1 MEYDRAA
8 KQGNIVI
15 LIVSAIVLV
24 SMVVAAAVSVWLAH
38 AHSLLRVTDVDN
50 DNEDAIRHFRAVLDQ
65 AEREFLVHDD
75 GDRTEGSLYDDEDT
89 VAAVRKRLQTCPR
102 LQVRCLLNFDE
113 DVKMAALSEEYD
125 GRFQVRYLHQRPVD
139 DVHFK
144 IADGGK
150 MAYLSVHPKGVA
162 ERKGQ
167 VIEDMGAPEFV
178 RRRRLGGLID
188 DFDDG
193 FDKAHSA

>member
-1 MEYDRAA
+1 M
-8 KQGNIVI
+8 I

-38 AHSLLRVTDVDN
+38 AHSLLRVTDVEN

-75 GDRTEGSLYDDEDT
+75 GDKTEGSLYNDEDT
-89 VAAVRKRLQTCPR
+89 VEAVRKRLQTCPR
-102 LQVRCLLNFDE
+102 LQVRCLLNFDQ

-150 MAYLSVHPKGVA
+150 VAYLSVHPRGVA

-178 RRRRLGGLID
+178 RRRHLGGLID
-188 DFDDG
+188 DFNDG

>member
-1 MEYDRAA
+1 M
-8 KQGNIVI
+8 NSIVV
-15 LIVSAIVLV
+15 VSAIVLV
-24 SMVVAAAVSVWLAH
+24 LLVVVAVVAVWLAH
-38 AHSLLRVTDVDN
+38 THSLLRVTDVEN
-50 DNEDAIRHFRAVLDQ
+50 DNEDAIRHFLTVLDR

-75 GDRTEGSLYDDEDT
+75 GDKTDGSLYDEENT
-89 VAAVRKRLQTCPR
+89 VEAVRERLQTCPS
-102 LQVRCLLNFDE
+102 LKIRCLLNFNA
-113 DVKMAALSEEYD
+113 DVKMAALNGEYD
-125 GRFQVRYLHQRPVD
+125 GRFQVRYLHQRPVN

-150 MAYLSVHPKGVA
+150 MAYLSIHPKGVT

-188 DFDDG
+188 DFNKG
-193 FDKAHSA
+193 FGEAHPA